1 MYDGSISGNQATAS
15 WLGVLVYHYN
25 GSISGISHWLA
36 RSAGLRWIDFR

>member
-25 GSISGISHWLA
+25 GSISGISHRLA
-36 RSAGLRWIDFR
+36 RSASVRWIDFR